1 MQAKEVGNF
10 FGDNEEVA
18 PVRVIEDGEIYTG
31 VETLYTSG
39 KTNAVLQYK
48 LYKNQP
54 YTDIKLRVEFAEK
67 NKLVRLKIPVP
78 KRYADGVAV
87 GDGPFVWE
95 EKPQSEISFQKWV
108 GVKKVDKIFAVIND
122 GVYAGKVEDG
132 YIHLTL
138 LRGAGYCV
146 HPIPNRDLYPKDRY
160 LPRIDCGRY
169 EYNIRLFEGGMY
181 EVNKLAEEFNSLPY
195 AINVFPTGGKEKT
208 YSRLK
213 ITGNV
218 VIPTVKPTGNGYV
231 IRVYNP
237 CDEAQAFKIEIGGKS
252 LQDTVKKRAVVSVVY
267 TENGFCLKERM
278 DD

>member
-1 MQAKEVGNF
+1 MKKLLITSLITVLTTIAVQAQTLTSAQVQA
-10 FGDNEEVA
+10 D
-18 PVRVIEDGEIYTG
+18 VI
-31 VETLYTSG
+31 
-39 KTNAVLQYK
+39 KVLQEKYYNG
-48 LYKNQP
+48 LVGY
-54 YTDIKLRVEFAEK
+54 DVE
-67 NKLVRLKIPVP
+67 VKIVNLPFSELMVP
-78 KRYADGVAV
+78 DG
-87 GDGPFVWE
+87 
-95 EKPQSEISFQKWV
+95 
-108 GVKKVDKIFAVIND
+108 KIYYEV
-122 GVYAGKVEDG
+122 VS
-132 YIHLTL
+132 
-138 LRGAGYCV
+138 
-146 HPIPNRDLYPKDRY
+146 PKDRY

-231 IRVYNP
+231 MRVYNP

-252 LQDTVKKRAVVSVVY
+252 LQDTVKKRSVISVVY